1 MIREIRHFQ
10 QTPYKIEHSSKVT
23 NYLLD
28 PSRQLSDDDLYRQS
42 LEIEPRRATLTPATA
57 PSLAVLS
64 SLQGVAAH
72 LQLQQQ
78 KQEKHDLEQQSKHPP
93 ERQTSQQDDLDM
105 TDSVPATPP
114 ATSS

>member
-1 MIREIRHFQ
+1 MFSIFGLFQIAHVIREIRHFQ
-10 QTPYKIEHSSKVT
+10 QTPYKIEHSLKVT

-28 PSRQLSDDDLYRQS
+28 SSRLLNDDDLYRMS

-72 LQLQQQ
+72 LQQQRHHEQ
-78 KQEKHDLEQQSKHPP
+78 NKDQSQEQEQERNPSSPP
-93 ERQTSQQDDLDM
+93 PTG
-105 TDSVPATPP
+105 
-114 ATSS
+114 SS